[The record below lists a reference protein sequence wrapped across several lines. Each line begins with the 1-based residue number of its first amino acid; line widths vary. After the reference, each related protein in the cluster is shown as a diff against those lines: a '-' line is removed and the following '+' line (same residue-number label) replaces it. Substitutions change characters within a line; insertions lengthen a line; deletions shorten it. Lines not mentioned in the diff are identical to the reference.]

1 MKIAGK
7 VVALLALV
15 LAVNADAAVTASVN
29 RDSISLA
36 DSLEL
41 TLKATDGE
49 DVESVNLRGLEDDF
63 EIATTSTSSQLSI
76 INGKTERSTEL
87 KVVLL
92 PDFIW
97 ATGEQA

>member
-76 INGKTERSTEL
+76 INGKTERRILFGQQESKHE
-87 KVVLL
+87 
-92 PDFIW
+92 
-97 ATGEQA
+97 